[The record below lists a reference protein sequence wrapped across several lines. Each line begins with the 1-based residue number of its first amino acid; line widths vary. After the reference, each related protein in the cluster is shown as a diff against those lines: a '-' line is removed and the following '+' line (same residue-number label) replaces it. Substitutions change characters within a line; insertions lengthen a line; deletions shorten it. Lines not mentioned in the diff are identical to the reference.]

1 VDTQDVIVVGVDGSP
16 ESAAALRFALHD
28 AVRRGA
34 LVRIVTAYMQPE
46 YWAAAYG
53 HTAPP
58 TVEELVADHTA
69 VVKDVIASVVA
80 DDPVLAPP
88 GGDTA
93 LAAVPIDIVVV
104 PGPPAK
110 VLIEHSHGAVLLVL
124 GHRGRGGFASAV
136 LGSVGLHSVLH
147 AACPV
152 TIVRPAKQSAT
163 APRMDDPGAAY
174 APTS

>member
-1 VDTQDVIVVGVDGSP
+1 MNTQDIIVVGVDGSA
-16 ESAAALRFALHD
+16 ESAAALRFALQD
-28 AVRRGA
+28 AVRRGG

-58 TVEELVADHTA
+58 TADELVADHTA

-80 DDPVLAPP
+80 DDPTLAPT
-88 GGDTA
+88 GGDSA
-93 LAAVPIDIVVV
+93 VAAVPVDIVVV

-110 VLIEHSHGAVLLVL
+110 LLIEHSHGAALLVL

-136 LGSVGLHSVLH
+136 LGSVGLHAVLH

-152 TIVRPAKQSAT
+152 TIVRPAREPAT
-163 APRMDDPGAAY
+163 APRMEDSGQAVAS
-174 APTS
+174 TS